1 MEISTPVLWAED
13 PVPDNFKECTKC
25 ELHSQKSKIIWGEGN
40 PNAKM
45 IVILDNPGCREDKDG
60 HPFVCATRQTLQ
72 MAAFAAGLS
81 LDDLYVSYILKC
93 RPVRRYNK
101 DIARNICLSHLLY
114 QIETYNF
121 KVAFCLGDIA
131 VKAFFENSETSVKL
145 IRGKLHLVRG
155 LKTLASYHPL
165 AVRRR
170 PNLYNNFI
178 KDWELAAKEI

>member
-1 MEISTPVLWAED
+1 MQGRQGRS
-13 PVPDNFKECTKC
+13 
-25 ELHSQKSKIIWGEGN
+25 
-40 PNAKM
+40 
-45 IVILDNPGCREDKDG
+45 
-60 HPFVCATRQTLQ
+60 PFCLCNQTTLQ

-81 LDDLYVSYILKC
+81 SEDLYVSYILKC

-114 QIETYNF
+114 QLETYNF
-121 KVAFCLGDIA
+121 KVAFCLGDTA

-145 IRGKLHLVRG
+145 IRGKLHIIRG
-155 LKTLASYHPL
+155 LKTLVSYHPL